1 MKKIFSICLVV
12 ILSCFCLTGCGNNEE
27 LQAKE
32 NEMRIS
38 NKKTEGVIEAYQEN
52 MKFISENTD
61 VIWNSLFYEEGE
73 IDESLFYNAEEDL
86 DIYILSQ
93 RITKRCTKYE
103 LEIDTVRAESTVH
116 NFMNDANGSVLM
128 YYTIPLGHE
137 IIYIEMTIQN
147 GLIYTIE
154 YEMM

>member
-12 ILSCFCLTGCGNNEE
+12 ILSCFCLTGCGNNEG

-61 VIWNSLFYEEGE
+61 VIWNSLFYEKGE
-73 IDESLFYNAEEDL
+73 IDDSLFYNIEEDL